1 VIRPETLEILNTVT
15 YLPYYRLIAKMHSE
29 LGPLSSLRSLASNL
43 LRRAGIFRI
52 IVLLRSS
59 VLLFMFPVKN
69 FKRLSNSDVEQL
81 VNSEV
86 FHYFSNNNKRYLSG
100 RSYFRREWT
109 RLAWMAMDGKYH
121 EANLLRADLLRKAR
135 EIHGLPENY
144 TPSIMER
151 AWTTHFGHL
160 ACLFAFEDGQRF
172 NILPNRRRMVLN
184 SNTFAR
190 NRPIFRILKD
200 SFDFLDVRSKASIFD
215 TEPYFPL
222 TEKVS
227 FISADSKFLELTQFL
242 NEIGNA
248 HRTLNPG
255 SRELIPF
262 TELETSFIKALF
274 AKNGMDDQAPFVAL
288 HIRETKDKYADR
300 NSKALDF
307 WPSIKYLIR
316 NGAYVLRIGSKLG
329 LDLPHC
335 PGLLDLTNLG
345 DDIRFLHDYAIA
357 NAEFFI
363 TSQSGPSAF
372 AHLIGVPTLTVDA
385 LAIARST
392 YTTRAFSMS
401 LPKKLKNNSGAYLPW
416 ESFFENEVSYREL
429 DFNIADFS
437 LSSNSSDDILSATKE
452 FAYKMNLAQS
462 ASKNPSAFV
471 AAKKSVR
478 GNRGWINFRTIL

>member
-1 VIRPETLEILNTVT
+1 MVLFDSIIPDMITLFKKVVSDLTPKILFLFLRSTFLKVFIFLKNYIYFASFPILN
-15 YLPYYRLIAKMHSE
+15 L
-29 LGPLSSLRSLASNL
+29 N
-43 LRRAGIFRI
+43 
-52 IVLLRSS
+52 
-59 VLLFMFPVKN
+59 
-69 FKRLSNSDVEQL
+69 RLSNNDLYQL
-81 VNSEV
+81 SHSEV
-86 FHYFSNNNKRYLSG
+86 FKYFKADGAAKERP

-109 RLAWMAMDGKYH
+109 RLAWMAMEGNYH
-121 EANLLRADLLRKAR
+121 ESNTFRKNLILEAR
-135 EIHGLPENY
+135 SINNLPQDY
-144 TPSIMER
+144 QPALMER
-151 AWTTHFGHL
+151 GWTTHFGHM
-160 ACLFAFEDGQRF
+160 ACLFAFRDGQRF
-172 NILPNRRRMVLN
+172 NIVPNKRRLVLN
-184 SNTFAR
+184 SGIFSR

-307 WPSIKYLIR
+307 LPSIKYLIR
-316 NGAYVLRIGSKLG
+316 NGTYVLRIGSKLG

-401 LPKKLKNNSGAYLPW
+401 LPKKLKNNSGVYLPW

-429 DFNIADFS
+429 DFTIADFS
-437 LSSNSSDDILSATKE
+437 LSGNSSDDILSATKE

-478 GNRGWINFRTIL
+478 GIGDGLISEQFFN